1 VRVKNEI
8 ESATFEELF
17 RALLESASDAVV
29 IVSREGRIR
38 HVNAQT
44 ERLFGYDRANLLG
57 ESAQMLIPGRLREKN
72 LPEVSAYL
80 ADPRP
85 RRLDACGLRKDG
97 TEFPIEMNL
106 SVLPIPGGTLVAT
119 TIHDTTEQRRA
130 DALLEESMRKT
141 RLLQSEIEQN
151 GERSRLLIDGVRDY
165 ALYTL
170 DPEGRVS
177 SWNTGAQR
185 IKGYTEEEILGL
197 HFSVFYEPDDIKGG
211 RPAQELRRATE
222 TGRYEE
228 EGRRVRKD
236 GTSFWA
242 SVIITS
248 LRSPDGRLRGFAKIT
263 RDITE
268 RKETELALR
277 SFTERLQ
284 RSNEELREFA
294 MIASHDLQEPLRK
307 VQMFGDRLKSEF
319 ADALGPTGQDYLG
332 RMQNAAS
339 RGQALIQGLLAYSRL
354 TTKAPP
360 PSLVDLGV
368 VAAEVVSD
376 LEAQIGQVGG
386 TVEMG
391 PLPAIQGDALQMRQ
405 LFQNLVG
412 NALKFHREGV
422 PPVVRVSATIARLQ
436 GSLCVWQIEIADN
449 GIGFDERYLDRIF
462 KLFQRLH
469 ERGTYEGAGMGLAIC
484 RKIAEHHHGAI
495 TARSVPGQG
504 TTMLVTLPSMQP
516 EEGKSR

>member
-1 VRVKNEI
+1 MNNEI
-8 ESATFEELF
+8 ESATFEALF
-17 RALLESASDAVV
+17 RALMESASDALV
-29 IVSREGRIR
+29 IVSRDGRIR
-38 HVNAQT
+38 HVNAQA
-44 ERLFGYDRANLLG
+44 ESLFGQDRAHLLG
-57 ESAQMLIPGRLREKN
+57 EPANMLVPERFREKN
-72 LPEVSAYL
+72 GPEVAAYL

-85 RRLDACGLRKDG
+85 RCLDLWGLRKDG
-97 TEFPIEMNL
+97 TEFPVEMNL
-106 SVLPIPGGTLVAT
+106 RVLPLPGGTLVAGT
-119 TIHDTTEQRRA
+119 LHDTTERRRA
-130 DALLEESMRKT
+130 DALLAESLRRT
-141 RLLQSEIEQN
+141 HLLQSEIEQN

-185 IKGYTEEEILGL
+185 IKGYTEEEILGQ
-197 HFSVFYEPDDIKGG
+197 HFSVFYEPEDATAGK
-211 RPAQELRRATE
+211 PAQELRRATE

-236 GTSFWA
+236 GSSFWA

-277 SFTERLQ
+277 SFTARLQ

-339 RGQALIQGLLAYSRL
+339 RGQTLIQGLLAYSRL
-354 TTKAPP
+354 TTKAAPP
-360 PSLVDLGV
+360 ALVDLNV
-368 VAAEVVSD
+368 IAAEVVSD
-376 LEAQIGQVGG
+376 LEAQIGQLGG
-386 TVEMG
+386 AVEIG
-391 PLPAIQGDALQMRQ
+391 SLPIIEGDALQMRQ

-412 NALKFHREGV
+412 NGLKFHRDGV
-422 PPVVRVSATIARLQ
+422 PPVVRVSATIAKLQ
-436 GSLCVWQIEIADN
+436 GPLCTWQIEIADN
-449 GIGFDERYLDRIF
+449 GIGFDEKYLDRIF

-484 RKIAEHHHGAI
+484 RKLVEHHGGTI
-495 TARSVPGQG
+495 TARSVPGHG
-504 TTMLVTLPSMQP
+504 TTMLVTLPSIQP
-516 EEGKSR
+516 EEDKSR

>member
-1 VRVKNEI
+1 MNNEI
-8 ESATFEELF
+8 ESATFEALF

-29 IVSREGRIR
+29 IVSREGSIR
-38 HVNAQT
+38 HVNARA
-44 ERLFGYDRANLLG
+44 ERLFGHDRTNLVG
-57 ESAQMLIPGRLREKN
+57 ESAKMLVPERLREKN
-72 LPEVSAYL
+72 GAEIAAYL

-85 RRLDACGLRKDG
+85 RHLELCGLRKDG
-97 TEFPIEMNL
+97 TEFPVEMSL
-106 SVLPIPGGTLVAT
+106 SVLPLPGGTLVAST
-119 TIHDTTEQRRA
+119 LHDTTEQRRA
-130 DALLEESMRKT
+130 DALLAESQRKT
-141 RLLQSEIEQN
+141 HLLQSEIEQN
-151 GERSRLLIDGVRDY
+151 AERSRLLIDGVRDY

-170 DPEGRVS
+170 DLEGRVS

-185 IKGYTEEEILGL
+185 INGYTEEEILGQ
-197 HFSVFYEPDDIKGG
+197 HFSVFYEPEDAQAG
-211 RPAQELRRATE
+211 RPEQELRRATE

-236 GTSFWA
+236 GSSFWA

-307 VQMFGDRLKSEF
+307 VQMFGDRLKGEF
-319 ADALGPTGQDYLG
+319 GDALGPTGQDYLG
-332 RMQNAAS
+332 RMQNAAG
-339 RGQALIQGLLAYSRL
+339 RGQTLIQGLLAYSRL
-354 TTKAPP
+354 TMKAPP
-360 PSLVDLGV
+360 PALIDLSV
-368 VAAEVVSD
+368 VAAEVASD

-386 TVEMG
+386 AIEIG
-391 PLPAIQGDALQMRQ
+391 SLPTIEGDALQMRQ
-405 LFQNLVG
+405 LFQNLLG
-412 NALKFHREGV
+412 NGLKFHRNGL
-422 PPVVRVSATIARLQ
+422 PPVVRVSANIAKLQ
-436 GSLCVWQIEIADN
+436 GSVCIWQIEVADN
-449 GIGFDERYLDRIF
+449 GIGFDEKYLDRIF

-469 ERGTYEGAGMGLAIC
+469 ERGTFEGAGMGLAIC
-484 RKIAEHHHGAI
+484 RKIAEHHHGTI

-504 TTMLVTLPSMQP
+504 TTMLVTLPSTQP